1 MQMTLEGKLTLNAPR
16 MESSKNWMLCWV
28 SALHSFLHRK
38 HKQEVKPSPER
49 SATHQSHQELGD
61 LLFFFLLLEWIWDFM
76 LIMFYKSPW
85 AGTALA
91 VLSRGRHP
99 REAARAVHTGIT
111 LQLSATAPASLL
123 QHTAPFVNLHCSR
136 MLPWQGRILS
146 ILNAIFFCKSLMLF
160 SRNTGKIKYVWGWKI
175 CQDCRTVVTEK
186 TQFLL
191 CKCPVSSFLT
201 WLIIHMMKTSWAFC
215 VLWFQLRWQFS
226 KTFLP
231 VFNLTRDFL

>member
-61 LLFFFLLLEWIWDFM
+61 LLFFFYCSSGFETSCSSCSTSHHGL
-76 LIMFYKSPW
+76 
-85 AGTALA
+85 ALHSQCFLG
-91 VLSRGRHP
+91 VGILGRQLGLYTQASLCSSLQQHQL
-99 REAARAVHTGIT
+99 
-111 LQLSATAPASLL
+111 LQL
-123 QHTAPFVNLHCSR
+123 TAPFVNLHCSR

-146 ILNAIFFCKSLMLF
+146 ILNAIFFCKSLMF
-160 SRNTGKIKYVWGWKI
+160 SRNTRKIKYLWGWKI
-175 CQDCRTVVTEK
+175 CQGCRTVITEK

-191 CKCPVSSFLT
+191 CKCPVSSFLM
-201 WLIIHMMKTSWAFC
+201 WFIIHMMKHHEPF
-215 VLWFQLRWQFS
+215 VFS
-226 KTFLP
+226 
-231 VFNLTRDFL
+231 VFN